1 MLMGVRIRHTEEMM
15 ANVYEFEGIVP
26 VVDPESYVHPTATL
40 IGDVI
45 VGARCFVGP
54 GAVMRGDLGRIIME
68 AGSSLQDNC
77 VIHTSPA
84 LDAVL
89 AEGSI
94 VGHGAILHGC
104 FIGRRALIGMNA
116 VVMDAAE
123 IGAEAI
129 IGALAFVPARFKVPS
144 RTMALGS
151 PVKLRRALTE
161 QEVSWL
167 GSGARVY
174 QELTGRYNEALVACA
189 PITKVEPRR
198 PRIRDISAIYSEL
211 DKEPNPETFG

>member
-1 MLMGVRIRHTEEMM
+1 M
-15 ANVYEFEGIVP
+15 ANVYSFEGIVP
-26 VVDPESYVHPTATL
+26 VIDPDAYVHPTATL

-68 AGSSLQDNC
+68 AGSSFQDNC
-77 VIHTSPA
+77 VIHTSPGVE
-84 LDAVL
+84 AVL

-104 FIGRRALIGMNA
+104 LIGRRALIGMNA
-116 VVMDAAE
+116 VVMDEAE

-129 IGALAFVPARFKVPS
+129 VGALAFVPARFKIPP
-144 RTMALGS
+144 RTMAFGA

-161 QEVSWL
+161 QEIASL
-167 GSGARVY
+167 GDGVQIY
-174 QELTGRYNEALVACA
+174 QRLTARYNSALVACA
-189 PITKVEPRR
+189 PASKVELLR
-198 PRIRDISAIYSEL
+198 PRIQDISAIYSGNGKGL
-211 DKEPNPETFG
+211 NPETFE

>member
-1 MLMGVRIRHTEEMM
+1 M
-15 ANVYEFEGIVP
+15 ANVYAFEGIVP
-26 VVDPESYVHPTATL
+26 VIDPDSYVHPTATL

-54 GAVMRGDLGRIIME
+54 GAVMRGDLGRLIME

-77 VIHTSPA
+77 VVHTA
-84 LDAVL
+84 AGLDAIL

-104 FIGRRALIGMNA
+104 LIGCRALIGMNA
-116 VVMDAAE
+116 VVMDGAE

-144 RTMALGS
+144 RTMAFGA

-161 QEVSWL
+161 REISSLVS
-167 GSGARVY
+167 GERIY
-174 QELTGRYNEALVACA
+174 QELTVSYNKALVACA
-189 PITKVEPRR
+189 PITKVEPTR
-198 PRIRDISAIYSEL
+198 PRIQDVREIYS
-211 DKEPNPETFG
+211 DIGKYPNPETFE

>member
-1 MLMGVRIRHTEEMM
+1 M

-68 AGSSLQDNC
+68 AGSSFQDNC

-104 FIGRRALIGMNA
+104 LIGRRALIGMNA
-116 VVMDAAE
+116 VVMDGAE
-123 IGAEAI
+123 IGEEAI
-129 IGALAFVPARFKVPS
+129 IGALAFVPARFQGAFAHHGIRFAREIAAS
-144 RTMALGS
+144 IDGA
-151 PVKLRRALTE
+151 
-161 QEVSWL
+161 EVSWL

-174 QELTGRYNEALVACA
+174 QELTGRYNKALVAC
-189 PITKVEPRR
+189 PPSPKWSQGDRVSGT
-198 PRIRDISAIYSEL
+198 
-211 DKEPNPETFG
+211 